1 MLILTKT
8 LLVIVYPLLLL
19 AWLVNKMLRRDRL
32 RLYDV
37 PSAESCWIER
47 RAQHLPVLSYFSEE
61 SCSEG
66 GGEEST
72 SRPLV
77 LLLRGIARVY
87 TPSRQVSGA
96 MYKAS
101 ADREQGIPDEVYTLW

>member
-1 MLILTKT
+1 MQSLTKT
-8 LLVIVYPLLLL
+8 LIVIVYPLLLL
-19 AWLVNKMLRRDRL
+19 AWLVNQILRRDRL

-37 PSAESCWIER
+37 PSGESCWIER
-47 RAQHLPVLSYFSEE
+47 RVQQLPVLSYFSEE

-66 GGEEST
+66 GGEKST

-77 LLLRGIARVY
+77 QLFRCIARFY
-87 TPSRQVSGA
+87 RPPRQVSGA
-96 MYKAS
+96 IYKAS